1 MLDRRFSLE
10 TLFISGWIVFFG
22 SAIFQA
28 ILHTNHSNI
37 SGLSMKPLFHII
49 DFMPYLGLLFV
60 VLPVLLFLKDSLRKA
75 DN

>member
-1 MLDRRFSLE
+1 MLEKKFSLDSI
-10 TLFISGWIVFFG
+10 FISGWIIFFG

-28 ILHTNHSNI
+28 ILRTNYSNI
-37 SGLSMKPLFHII
+37 SGLNLKPIYHII

-60 VLPVLLFLKDSLRKA
+60 VIPLLLFLKDSLRKA